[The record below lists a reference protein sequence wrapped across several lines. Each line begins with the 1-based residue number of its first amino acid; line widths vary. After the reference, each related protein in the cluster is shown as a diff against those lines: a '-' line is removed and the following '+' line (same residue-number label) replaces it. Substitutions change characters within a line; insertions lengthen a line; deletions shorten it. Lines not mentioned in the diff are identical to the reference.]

1 VFRASPV
8 KDPSFSYGSLS
19 ASTEGCAMAGKADEV
34 MIVEDE
40 LVSGLLS
47 PDSCNSRAFKVVA
60 FSNRAEALNYLA
72 QSPPPA
78 SSFLI
83 FGRP

>member
-19 ASTEGCAMAGKADEV
+19 ASTEGYAMAGKADEV

-40 LVSGLLS
+40 LV
-47 PDSCNSRAFKVVA
+47 
-60 FSNRAEALNYLA
+60 
-72 QSPPPA
+72 
-78 SSFLI
+78 
-83 FGRP
+83 